1 MQTFLYNLNTQQ
13 REGPIREG
21 RYLVDG
27 QPGPLPD
34 YLVEL
39 EIVVVVPDPPYNP
52 ATQTLEH
59 RSYPDLVNNKWY
71 EENYVRDLTE
81 EEIQQRLAK
90 PPNSCTPRQLRLA
103 LIQSGI
109 SLSAVQG
116 FIDGIADP
124 IQKEIAIVEW
134 EYALEIVKEH
144 PLVQAIAVNLNL
156 SEQQVDNIFTLA
168 VTL

>member
-39 EIVVVVPDPPYNP
+39 EIVVVVPDPPYDP

-59 RSYPDLVNNKWY
+59 RAYADLANNKWY

-81 EEIQQRLAK
+81 EEIEQRKAK
-90 PPNSCTPRQLRLA
+90 PPNTCSPRQLRLA

-116 FIDGIADP
+116 FIDGIGDP
-124 IQKEIAIVEW
+124 VQKEIAIVEW
-134 EYALEIVKEH
+134 EYALEIVRGH
-144 PLVQAIAVNLNL
+144 PLVQAIAANLNL
-156 SEQQVDNIFTLA
+156 TEQQIDDIFTLA

>member
-39 EIVVVVPDPPYNP
+39 EIENRPNPPYDY
-52 ATQTLEH
+52 ATQALEY
-59 RSYPDLVNNKWY
+59 RSYADLVNLKWVK
-71 EENYVRDLTE
+71 EAYVRDLNQQ
-81 EEIQQRLAK
+81 EINDRIPK
-90 PPNSCTPRQLRLA
+90 GPTSCSPRQLRLA
-103 LIQSGI
+103 LIQSQI
-109 SLSAVQG
+109 SLSAIQG
-116 FIDGIADP
+116 FIDNIQDP
-124 IQKEIAIVEW
+124 VQKEIAIVEW
-134 EYALEIVKEH
+134 EYALEINKGH
-144 PLVQAIAVNLNL
+144 PLVQVIAAKLTL
-156 SEQQVDNIFTLA
+156 TGEEVDDIFALA